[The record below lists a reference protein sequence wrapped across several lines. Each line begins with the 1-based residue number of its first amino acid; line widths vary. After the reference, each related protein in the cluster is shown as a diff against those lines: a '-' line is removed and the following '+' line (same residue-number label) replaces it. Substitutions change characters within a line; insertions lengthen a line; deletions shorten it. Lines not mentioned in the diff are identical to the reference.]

1 MGERMP
7 KRSEPAGTS
16 WRDVAR
22 WFWELLGPAI
32 KALLG
37 PVVGSGSVYVIA
49 GKEFVWSSHPVP
61 GWVLVGSAGVAGL
74 CVVSVA
80 VHVYQ
85 WLRRRRG
92 GLLAIEHTGPRALWW
107 QMGKRGDVSVMMP
120 CGDFL
125 VTNRTPAYVAVP
137 RSVLVV
143 GYRRWG
149 FLPAR
154 RRVDG
159 FGVFEPLKGHAA
171 REERLHWDI
180 EPPVL
185 SEGEALRAR
194 VCLID
199 HLGGE
204 TWTAWLRWRH
214 Q

>member
-1 MGERMP
+1 MAKEP
-7 KRSEPAGTS
+7 EPAGSS

-32 KALLG
+32 KTLLG
-37 PVVGSGSVYVIA
+37 PLVGSGGVYVIA

-74 CVVSVA
+74 CVVGVGL
-80 VHVYQ
+80 HLYQ

-107 QMGKRGDVSVMMP
+107 QVGKRGDVSVMMP
-120 CGDFL
+120 CGDFH
-125 VTNRTPAYVAVP
+125 VSNRTPAYVAVP

-143 GYRRWG
+143 SYRRG
-149 FLPAR
+149 GVLPAR

-159 FGVFEPLKGHAA
+159 FGVFNPLEGHAA
-171 REERLHWDI
+171 RQERLFWEI

-185 SEGEALRAR
+185 REGEVLRAR
-194 VCLID
+194 ICLID

-204 TWTAWLRWRH
+204 NWTGWLRWPYR
-214 Q
+214 